1 MCHVLP
7 HPSARF
13 DWHKASRRLASALSW
28 RCFLGGHHQ
37 LQHPPPTVGPA
48 VPSSPS
54 NAAVVHAPPLK
65 VRLYLGVFVCEKAY
79 WTGRAGDLG
88 AGIRTFFFK
97 SPLYMAFPTA
107 VDPADRA
114 VGPLS
119 PLPCQ
124 AWHGYGV
131 SSAHH
136 REVRGCRRVWERT
149 PLRGRRRCAAG
160 GRLGRYLEPRSRSG
174 RLASQPENLFPYFRS
189 MEIVLYRPLRVYARY
204 ATPTCQC
211 AMMRPHM

>member
-1 MCHVLP
+1 MP

-13 DWHKASRRLASALSW
+13 DRHRAGRQLASALSW
-28 RCFLGGHHQ
+28 RCFPAGHHQ
-37 LQHPPPTVGPA
+37 LQHPPPTADPA

-54 NAAVVHAPPLK
+54 NAAVVQVPLLK
-65 VRLYLGVFVCEKAY
+65 VRLYLGVSVREKTY
-79 WTGRAGDLG
+79 RTGRAGDLG
-88 AGIRTFFFK
+88 AGSAQNFFFK
-97 SPLYMAFPTA
+97 SPQYRAFPTA
-107 VDPADRA
+107 ADPTDRA

-136 REVRGCRRVWERT
+136 GEVRGCRRACERT

-160 GRLGRYLEPRSRSG
+160 GR
-174 RLASQPENLFPYFRS
+174 RLCSTS
-189 MEIVLYRPLRVYARY
+189 IPLSESFLW
-204 ATPTCQC
+204 
-211 AMMRPHM
+211 MRNVGDRLSDQRIEVRGCG